1 MKGVAIIANPS
12 AGKDIRRLVASG
24 RVISNQEKANIITRF
39 VKGLAYKGVRNIYFM
54 PDKSGLFRPCIDELK
69 NDIEVNFLDTKH
81 FDGPQ
86 QTLYASKL
94 IKELDCACVLVL
106 GGDGTNRLVA
116 KEVGNVPIIPISTG
130 TNNAFPIMI
139 DPTVAGLAAGFY
151 VNSLQ
156 GSNNKELIFQRPIIT
171 ISIDDKKMFKKE
183 INGLNIDML
192 DSPVSGTGAQA
203 WEADLTVFASG
214 SKELIDKCMNI
225 FKAFSKEVIDVGSF
239 GNGMKFK
246 ILANLLVTIHNTAA
260 AEALRLGELAG
271 LDQDMIY
278 KVLGNSA
285 ATSVMLQKRMP
296 LMINK
301 NYEPPTASFNI
312 FLKDVDIIRNFIKNN
327 NVTLPTFEGS
337 AKIYD
342 KAEKTLSKNWDTA
355 SVYEVLKMEN
365 IDE

>member
-1 MKGVAIIANPS
+1 MNIGLIGLGAMGGAYAKHLLKNNFKCFGIDLDKNNILKFIQLGGQEITYDELFNKVDIVLTSLPS
-12 AGKDIRRLVASG
+12 LI
-24 RVISNQEKANIITRF
+24 
-39 VKGLAYKGVRNIYFM
+39 AYKDVLNN
-54 PDKSGLFRPCIDELK
+54 LK
-69 NDIEVNFLDTKH
+69 RLGKNNSKKIILDM
-81 FDGPQ
+81 
-86 QTLYASKL
+86 
-94 IKELDCACVLVL
+94 
-106 GGDGTNRLVA
+106 N
-116 KEVGNVPIIPISTG
+116 
-130 TNNAFPIMI
+130 
-139 DPTVAGLAAGFY
+139 
-151 VNSLQ
+151 
-156 GSNNKELIFQRPIIT
+156 T
-171 ISIDDKKMFKKE
+171 ISIDDKNMFKNE

-225 FKAFSKEVIDVGSF
+225 FKAFSKEVINVGSF

-271 LDQDMIY
+271 LDKDMVY

-327 NVTLPTFEGS
+327 KVTLPTFEGS

>member
-1 MKGVAIIANPS
+1 MNIGLIGLGAMGGAYAKHLLDNNFKCFGIDLDKNNISKFIQLGGQEITYDELFNKVDIVLTSLPS
-12 AGKDIRRLVASG
+12 LI
-24 RVISNQEKANIITRF
+24 
-39 VKGLAYKGVRNIYFM
+39 AYKDVLNN
-54 PDKSGLFRPCIDELK
+54 LK
-69 NDIEVNFLDTKH
+69 RLGKNNSKKIILDM
-81 FDGPQ
+81 
-86 QTLYASKL
+86 
-94 IKELDCACVLVL
+94 
-106 GGDGTNRLVA
+106 N
-116 KEVGNVPIIPISTG
+116 
-130 TNNAFPIMI
+130 
-139 DPTVAGLAAGFY
+139 
-151 VNSLQ
+151 
-156 GSNNKELIFQRPIIT
+156 T
-171 ISIDDKKMFKKE
+171 ISIDDKNMFKNE

-214 SKELIDKCMNI
+214 SKELTDKCMNI
-225 FKAFSKEVIDVGSF
+225 FKAFSKEVINVGSF

-327 NVTLPTFEGS
+327 KVTLPTFEGS

>member
-1 MKGVAIIANPS
+1 MNIGLIGLGAMGGAYAKHLLKNNFKCFGIDLDKNNISKFIQLGGQEITYDELFNKVDIVLTSLPS
-12 AGKDIRRLVASG
+12 LI
-24 RVISNQEKANIITRF
+24 
-39 VKGLAYKGVRNIYFM
+39 AYKDVLNN
-54 PDKSGLFRPCIDELK
+54 LK
-69 NDIEVNFLDTKH
+69 RLGKNNSKKIILDM
-81 FDGPQ
+81 
-86 QTLYASKL
+86 
-94 IKELDCACVLVL
+94 
-106 GGDGTNRLVA
+106 N
-116 KEVGNVPIIPISTG
+116 
-130 TNNAFPIMI
+130 
-139 DPTVAGLAAGFY
+139 
-151 VNSLQ
+151 
-156 GSNNKELIFQRPIIT
+156 T
-171 ISIDDKKMFKKE
+171 ISIDDKNMFKNE

-225 FKAFSKEVIDVGSF
+225 FRAFSKEVINVGSF

>member
-1 MKGVAIIANPS
+1 MNIGLIGLGAMGGAYAKHLLKNNFKCFGIDLDKNNILKFIQLGGQEITYDELFNKVEIVLTSLPS
-12 AGKDIRRLVASG
+12 L
-24 RVISNQEKANIITRF
+24 N
-39 VKGLAYKGVRNIYFM
+39 AYKDVLNN
-54 PDKSGLFRPCIDELK
+54 LK
-69 NDIEVNFLDTKH
+69 RLGKNNSKKFILDM
-81 FDGPQ
+81 
-86 QTLYASKL
+86 
-94 IKELDCACVLVL
+94 
-106 GGDGTNRLVA
+106 N
-116 KEVGNVPIIPISTG
+116 
-130 TNNAFPIMI
+130 
-139 DPTVAGLAAGFY
+139 
-151 VNSLQ
+151 
-156 GSNNKELIFQRPIIT
+156 T
-171 ISIDDKKMFKKE
+171 ISIDDKNMFKNE
-183 INGLNIDML
+183 IIGLNIDML

-225 FKAFSKEVIDVGSF
+225 FKAFSKEVINVGPF

-271 LDQDMIY
+271 LDQDMIF

-301 NYEPPTASFNI
+301 NYEPPTASYNI
-312 FLKDVDIIRNFIKNN
+312 FLKDVDIIRNFIKDN

>member
-1 MKGVAIIANPS
+1 MNIGLIGLGAMGGAYAKHLLKNNFKCFGIDLDKNNILKFIQLGGQEITYDELFNKVEIVLTSLPS
-12 AGKDIRRLVASG
+12 L
-24 RVISNQEKANIITRF
+24 N
-39 VKGLAYKGVRNIYFM
+39 AYKDVLNNLKRLG
-54 PDKSGLFRPCIDELK
+54 K
-69 NDIEVNFLDTKH
+69 NDSKKIILDM
-81 FDGPQ
+81 
-86 QTLYASKL
+86 
-94 IKELDCACVLVL
+94 
-106 GGDGTNRLVA
+106 N
-116 KEVGNVPIIPISTG
+116 
-130 TNNAFPIMI
+130 
-139 DPTVAGLAAGFY
+139 
-151 VNSLQ
+151 
-156 GSNNKELIFQRPIIT
+156 T
-171 ISIDDKKMFKKE
+171 ISIDDKNMFKNE
-183 INGLNIDML
+183 IIGLNIDML

-214 SKELIDKCMNI
+214 SKELIDKCMYI
-225 FKAFSKEVIDVGSF
+225 FKAFSKEVINVGSF

-271 LDQDMIY
+271 LDQDMIF

-301 NYEPPTASFNI
+301 NYEPPTASYNI

>member
-1 MKGVAIIANPS
+1 MNIGLIGLGAMGGAYAKHLLKNNFKCFGIDLDKNNISKFIQLGGQEITYDELFNKVDIVLTSLPS
-12 AGKDIRRLVASG
+12 LI
-24 RVISNQEKANIITRF
+24 
-39 VKGLAYKGVRNIYFM
+39 AYKDVLNN
-54 PDKSGLFRPCIDELK
+54 LK
-69 NDIEVNFLDTKH
+69 RLGKNNSKKIILDM
-81 FDGPQ
+81 
-86 QTLYASKL
+86 
-94 IKELDCACVLVL
+94 
-106 GGDGTNRLVA
+106 N
-116 KEVGNVPIIPISTG
+116 
-130 TNNAFPIMI
+130 
-139 DPTVAGLAAGFY
+139 
-151 VNSLQ
+151 
-156 GSNNKELIFQRPIIT
+156 T
-171 ISIDDKKMFKKE
+171 ISIDDKNMFKNE

-225 FKAFSKEVIDVGSF
+225 FKAFSKEVINVGSF

-271 LDQDMIY
+271 LDKDMIY

>member
-1 MKGVAIIANPS
+1 MNIGLIGLGAMGGAYAKHLLKNKFKCFGIDLDKNNILKFIQLGGQEITYDELFNKVEIVLTSLPS
-12 AGKDIRRLVASG
+12 L
-24 RVISNQEKANIITRF
+24 N
-39 VKGLAYKGVRNIYFM
+39 AYKDVLNN
-54 PDKSGLFRPCIDELK
+54 LK
-69 NDIEVNFLDTKH
+69 RLGKNNPKKIILDM
-81 FDGPQ
+81 
-86 QTLYASKL
+86 
-94 IKELDCACVLVL
+94 
-106 GGDGTNRLVA
+106 N
-116 KEVGNVPIIPISTG
+116 
-130 TNNAFPIMI
+130 
-139 DPTVAGLAAGFY
+139 
-151 VNSLQ
+151 
-156 GSNNKELIFQRPIIT
+156 T
-171 ISIDDKKMFKKE
+171 ISIDDKNMFKNE

-225 FKAFSKEVIDVGSF
+225 FKAFSKEVINVGSF

-271 LDQDMIY
+271 LDQDMIF

-301 NYEPPTASFNI
+301 NYEPPTASYNI
-312 FLKDVDIIRNFIKNN
+312 FLKDVDIIRNFIKDN

>member
-1 MKGVAIIANPS
+1 MNIGLIGLGAMGGAYAKHLLKNNFKCFGIDLDKNNILKFIQLGGQEITYDELFNKVDIVLTSLPS
-12 AGKDIRRLVASG
+12 LI
-24 RVISNQEKANIITRF
+24 
-39 VKGLAYKGVRNIYFM
+39 AYKDVLNN
-54 PDKSGLFRPCIDELK
+54 LK
-69 NDIEVNFLDTKH
+69 RLGKNNSKKIILDM
-81 FDGPQ
+81 
-86 QTLYASKL
+86 
-94 IKELDCACVLVL
+94 
-106 GGDGTNRLVA
+106 N
-116 KEVGNVPIIPISTG
+116 
-130 TNNAFPIMI
+130 
-139 DPTVAGLAAGFY
+139 
-151 VNSLQ
+151 
-156 GSNNKELIFQRPIIT
+156 T
-171 ISIDDKKMFKKE
+171 ISIDDKNMFKNE

-225 FKAFSKEVIDVGSF
+225 FKAFSKEVINVGSF

-271 LDQDMIY
+271 LDQNMIY

>member
-1 MKGVAIIANPS
+1 MNIGLIGLGAMGGAYAKHLLKNNFKCFGIDLDKNNILKFIQLGGQEITYDELFNKVEIVLTSLPS
-12 AGKDIRRLVASG
+12 L
-24 RVISNQEKANIITRF
+24 N
-39 VKGLAYKGVRNIYFM
+39 AYKDVLNN
-54 PDKSGLFRPCIDELK
+54 LK
-69 NDIEVNFLDTKH
+69 RLGKNNPKKIILDM
-81 FDGPQ
+81 
-86 QTLYASKL
+86 
-94 IKELDCACVLVL
+94 
-106 GGDGTNRLVA
+106 N
-116 KEVGNVPIIPISTG
+116 
-130 TNNAFPIMI
+130 
-139 DPTVAGLAAGFY
+139 
-151 VNSLQ
+151 
-156 GSNNKELIFQRPIIT
+156 T
-171 ISIDDKKMFKKE
+171 ISIDDKNMFKNE
-183 INGLNIDML
+183 IIGLNIDML

-225 FKAFSKEVIDVGSF
+225 FKAFSKEVINVGSF

-271 LDQDMIY
+271 LDQDMIF

-301 NYEPPTASFNI
+301 NYEPPTASYNI
-312 FLKDVDIIRNFIKNN
+312 FLKDVDIIRNFIKDN

>member
-1 MKGVAIIANPS
+1 MNIGLIGLGAMGGAYAKHLLKNNFKCFGIDLDKNNISKFIQLGGQEITYDELFNKVEIVLTSIPS
-12 AGKDIRRLVASG
+12 LI
-24 RVISNQEKANIITRF
+24 
-39 VKGLAYKGVRNIYFM
+39 AYKDVLNN
-54 PDKSGLFRPCIDELK
+54 LK
-69 NDIEVNFLDTKH
+69 RLGKNNSKKFILDM
-81 FDGPQ
+81 
-86 QTLYASKL
+86 
-94 IKELDCACVLVL
+94 
-106 GGDGTNRLVA
+106 N
-116 KEVGNVPIIPISTG
+116 
-130 TNNAFPIMI
+130 
-139 DPTVAGLAAGFY
+139 
-151 VNSLQ
+151 
-156 GSNNKELIFQRPIIT
+156 T
-171 ISIDDKKMFKKE
+171 ISIDDKNMFKNE

-327 NVTLPTFEGS
+327 KVTLPTFEGS

>member
-1 MKGVAIIANPS
+1 MNIGLIGLGAMGGAYAKHLLKNNFKCFGIDLNENNILKFIQLGGQEITYDELFNKVEIVLTSLPS
-12 AGKDIRRLVASG
+12 L
-24 RVISNQEKANIITRF
+24 N
-39 VKGLAYKGVRNIYFM
+39 AYKDVLNN
-54 PDKSGLFRPCIDELK
+54 LK
-69 NDIEVNFLDTKH
+69 RLGKNNPKKIILDM
-81 FDGPQ
+81 
-86 QTLYASKL
+86 
-94 IKELDCACVLVL
+94 
-106 GGDGTNRLVA
+106 N
-116 KEVGNVPIIPISTG
+116 
-130 TNNAFPIMI
+130 
-139 DPTVAGLAAGFY
+139 
-151 VNSLQ
+151 
-156 GSNNKELIFQRPIIT
+156 T
-171 ISIDDKKMFKKE
+171 ISIDDKNMFKNE
-183 INGLNIDML
+183 IIGLNIDML

-225 FKAFSKEVIDVGSF
+225 FKAFSKEVINVGSF

-271 LDQDMIY
+271 LDQDMIF

-301 NYEPPTASFNI
+301 NYEPPTASYNI
-312 FLKDVDIIRNFIKNN
+312 FLKDVDIIRNFIKDN

>member
-1 MKGVAIIANPS
+1 MNIGLIGLGAMGGAYAKHLLKNNFKCFGIDLDKNNILKFIQLGGQEITYDELFNKVDIVLTSLPS
-12 AGKDIRRLVASG
+12 LI
-24 RVISNQEKANIITRF
+24 
-39 VKGLAYKGVRNIYFM
+39 AYKDVLNN
-54 PDKSGLFRPCIDELK
+54 LK
-69 NDIEVNFLDTKH
+69 RLGKNNSKKIILDM
-81 FDGPQ
+81 
-86 QTLYASKL
+86 
-94 IKELDCACVLVL
+94 
-106 GGDGTNRLVA
+106 N
-116 KEVGNVPIIPISTG
+116 
-130 TNNAFPIMI
+130 
-139 DPTVAGLAAGFY
+139 
-151 VNSLQ
+151 
-156 GSNNKELIFQRPIIT
+156 T
-171 ISIDDKKMFKKE
+171 ISIDDKNMFKNE

-214 SKELIDKCMNI
+214 SKELIDKYMNI
-225 FKAFSKEVIDVGSF
+225 FKAFSKEVINVGSF

>member
-1 MKGVAIIANPS
+1 MNIGLIGLGAMGGAYAKHLLKNNFKCFGIDLDKNNISKFIQLGGQEITYDELFNKVEIVLTSLPS
-12 AGKDIRRLVASG
+12 LI
-24 RVISNQEKANIITRF
+24 
-39 VKGLAYKGVRNIYFM
+39 AYKDVLNN
-54 PDKSGLFRPCIDELK
+54 LK
-69 NDIEVNFLDTKH
+69 RLGKNNSKKIILDM
-81 FDGPQ
+81 
-86 QTLYASKL
+86 
-94 IKELDCACVLVL
+94 
-106 GGDGTNRLVA
+106 N
-116 KEVGNVPIIPISTG
+116 
-130 TNNAFPIMI
+130 
-139 DPTVAGLAAGFY
+139 
-151 VNSLQ
+151 
-156 GSNNKELIFQRPIIT
+156 T
-171 ISIDDKKMFKKE
+171 ISIDDKNMFKNE

-225 FKAFSKEVIDVGSF
+225 FKAFSKEVINVGSF

-271 LDQDMIY
+271 LDQDMIF

-327 NVTLPTFEGS
+327 KVTLPTFEGS

>member
-1 MKGVAIIANPS
+1 MNIGLIGLGAMGGAYAKHLLKNNFKCFGIDLDKNNILKFIQLGGQEITYDELFNKVDIVLTSLPS
-12 AGKDIRRLVASG
+12 LI
-24 RVISNQEKANIITRF
+24 
-39 VKGLAYKGVRNIYFM
+39 AYKDVLNN
-54 PDKSGLFRPCIDELK
+54 LK
-69 NDIEVNFLDTKH
+69 RLGKNNSKKIILDM
-81 FDGPQ
+81 
-86 QTLYASKL
+86 
-94 IKELDCACVLVL
+94 
-106 GGDGTNRLVA
+106 N
-116 KEVGNVPIIPISTG
+116 
-130 TNNAFPIMI
+130 
-139 DPTVAGLAAGFY
+139 
-151 VNSLQ
+151 
-156 GSNNKELIFQRPIIT
+156 T
-171 ISIDDKKMFKKE
+171 ISIDDKNMFKNE

-225 FKAFSKEVIDVGSF
+225 FKAFSKEVINVGSF

-365 IDE
+365 INER

>member
-1 MKGVAIIANPS
+1 MNIGLIGLGAMGGAYAKHLLKNNFKCFGIDLDKNNILKFIQLGGQEITYDELFNKVEIVLTSLPS
-12 AGKDIRRLVASG
+12 LI
-24 RVISNQEKANIITRF
+24 
-39 VKGLAYKGVRNIYFM
+39 AYKDVLNN
-54 PDKSGLFRPCIDELK
+54 LK
-69 NDIEVNFLDTKH
+69 RLGKNNSKKIILDM
-81 FDGPQ
+81 
-86 QTLYASKL
+86 
-94 IKELDCACVLVL
+94 
-106 GGDGTNRLVA
+106 N
-116 KEVGNVPIIPISTG
+116 
-130 TNNAFPIMI
+130 
-139 DPTVAGLAAGFY
+139 
-151 VNSLQ
+151 
-156 GSNNKELIFQRPIIT
+156 T
-171 ISIDDKKMFKKE
+171 ISIDDKNMFKNE

-225 FKAFSKEVIDVGSF
+225 FKAFSKEVINVGSF

>member
-1 MKGVAIIANPS
+1 MNIGLIGLGAMGGAYAKHLLKNNFKCFGIDLDKNNILKFIQLGGQEITYDELFNKVDIVLTSLPS
-12 AGKDIRRLVASG
+12 LI
-24 RVISNQEKANIITRF
+24 
-39 VKGLAYKGVRNIYFM
+39 AYKDVLNN
-54 PDKSGLFRPCIDELK
+54 LK
-69 NDIEVNFLDTKH
+69 RLGKNNSKKIILDM
-81 FDGPQ
+81 
-86 QTLYASKL
+86 
-94 IKELDCACVLVL
+94 
-106 GGDGTNRLVA
+106 N
-116 KEVGNVPIIPISTG
+116 
-130 TNNAFPIMI
+130 
-139 DPTVAGLAAGFY
+139 
-151 VNSLQ
+151 
-156 GSNNKELIFQRPIIT
+156 T
-171 ISIDDKKMFKKE
+171 ISIDDKNMFKNE

-296 LMINK
+296 LMISK

-327 NVTLPTFEGS
+327 KVTLPTFEGS

>member
-1 MKGVAIIANPS
+1 MNIGLIGLGAMGGAYAKHLLKNNFKCFGIDLDKNNISKFIQLGGQEITYDELFNKVEIVLTSLPS
-12 AGKDIRRLVASG
+12 LI
-24 RVISNQEKANIITRF
+24 
-39 VKGLAYKGVRNIYFM
+39 AYKDVLNN
-54 PDKSGLFRPCIDELK
+54 LK
-69 NDIEVNFLDTKH
+69 RLGKNNSKKIILDM
-81 FDGPQ
+81 
-86 QTLYASKL
+86 
-94 IKELDCACVLVL
+94 
-106 GGDGTNRLVA
+106 N
-116 KEVGNVPIIPISTG
+116 
-130 TNNAFPIMI
+130 
-139 DPTVAGLAAGFY
+139 
-151 VNSLQ
+151 
-156 GSNNKELIFQRPIIT
+156 T
-171 ISIDDKKMFKKE
+171 ISIDDKNMFKNE
-183 INGLNIDML
+183 INKLNIDML

-225 FKAFSKEVIDVGSF
+225 FKAFSKEVINVGSF

-327 NVTLPTFEGS
+327 KVTLPTFEGS

>member
-1 MKGVAIIANPS
+1 MNIGLIGLGAMGGAYAKHLLKNNFKCFGIDLDKNNILKFIQL
-12 AGKDIRRLVASG
+12 GG
-24 RVISNQEKANIITRF
+24 QEIT
-39 VKGLAYKGVRNIYFM
+39 Y
-54 PDKSGLFRPCIDELK
+54 DELFNKVEIVLTSLPSLNAYRDVLNNLKRLGK
-69 NDIEVNFLDTKH
+69 NNPKKIILDM
-81 FDGPQ
+81 
-86 QTLYASKL
+86 
-94 IKELDCACVLVL
+94 
-106 GGDGTNRLVA
+106 N
-116 KEVGNVPIIPISTG
+116 
-130 TNNAFPIMI
+130 
-139 DPTVAGLAAGFY
+139 
-151 VNSLQ
+151 
-156 GSNNKELIFQRPIIT
+156 T
-171 ISIDDKKMFKKE
+171 ISIDDKNMFKNE
-183 INGLNIDML
+183 IIGLNIDML

-225 FKAFSKEVIDVGSF
+225 FKAFSKEVINVGSF

-271 LDQDMIY
+271 LDQEMIF

-301 NYEPPTASFNI
+301 NYEPPTASYNI
-312 FLKDVDIIRNFIKNN
+312 FLKDVDIIRNFIKDN

>member
-1 MKGVAIIANPS
+1 MNIGLIGLGAMGGAYAKHLLKNNFKCFGIDLDKNNILKFIQLGGQEITYDELFNKVEIVLTSLPS
-12 AGKDIRRLVASG
+12 L
-24 RVISNQEKANIITRF
+24 N
-39 VKGLAYKGVRNIYFM
+39 AYKDVLNN
-54 PDKSGLFRPCIDELK
+54 LK
-69 NDIEVNFLDTKH
+69 RLGKNNPKKIILDM
-81 FDGPQ
+81 
-86 QTLYASKL
+86 
-94 IKELDCACVLVL
+94 
-106 GGDGTNRLVA
+106 N
-116 KEVGNVPIIPISTG
+116 
-130 TNNAFPIMI
+130 
-139 DPTVAGLAAGFY
+139 
-151 VNSLQ
+151 
-156 GSNNKELIFQRPIIT
+156 T
-171 ISIDDKKMFKKE
+171 ISIDDKNMFKNE
-183 INGLNIDML
+183 IIGLNIDML

-225 FKAFSKEVIDVGSF
+225 FKTFSKEVINVGSF

-271 LDQDMIY
+271 LDQDMIF

-301 NYEPPTASFNI
+301 NYEPPTASYNI
-312 FLKDVDIIRNFIKNN
+312 FLKDVDIIRNFIKDN

>member
-1 MKGVAIIANPS
+1 MNIGLIGLGAMGGAYAKHLLKNNFKCFGIDLDKNNISKFIQLGGQEITYDELFNKVDIVLTSLPS
-12 AGKDIRRLVASG
+12 LI
-24 RVISNQEKANIITRF
+24 
-39 VKGLAYKGVRNIYFM
+39 AYKDVLNN
-54 PDKSGLFRPCIDELK
+54 LK
-69 NDIEVNFLDTKH
+69 RLGKNNSKKIILDM
-81 FDGPQ
+81 
-86 QTLYASKL
+86 
-94 IKELDCACVLVL
+94 
-106 GGDGTNRLVA
+106 N
-116 KEVGNVPIIPISTG
+116 
-130 TNNAFPIMI
+130 
-139 DPTVAGLAAGFY
+139 
-151 VNSLQ
+151 
-156 GSNNKELIFQRPIIT
+156 T
-171 ISIDDKKMFKKE
+171 ISIDDKKMFKNE

-327 NVTLPTFEGS
+327 KVNLPTFEGS

>member
-1 MKGVAIIANPS
+1 MNIGLIGLGAMGGAYAKHLLKNNFKCFGIDLDKNNILKFIQLGGQEITYDELFNKVEIVLTSLPS
-12 AGKDIRRLVASG
+12 L
-24 RVISNQEKANIITRF
+24 N
-39 VKGLAYKGVRNIYFM
+39 AYKDVLNN
-54 PDKSGLFRPCIDELK
+54 LK
-69 NDIEVNFLDTKH
+69 RLGKNNQKKIILDM
-81 FDGPQ
+81 
-86 QTLYASKL
+86 
-94 IKELDCACVLVL
+94 
-106 GGDGTNRLVA
+106 N
-116 KEVGNVPIIPISTG
+116 
-130 TNNAFPIMI
+130 
-139 DPTVAGLAAGFY
+139 
-151 VNSLQ
+151 
-156 GSNNKELIFQRPIIT
+156 T
-171 ISIDDKKMFKKE
+171 ISIDDKNMFKNE
-183 INGLNIDML
+183 IIGLNIDML

-225 FKAFSKEVIDVGSF
+225 FKAFSKEVINVGSF
-239 GNGMKFK
+239 GDGMKFK

-271 LDQDMIY
+271 LDQDMIF

-301 NYEPPTASFNI
+301 NYEPPTASYNI
-312 FLKDVDIIRNFIKNN
+312 FLKDVDIIRNFIKDN

>member
-1 MKGVAIIANPS
+1 MNIGLIGLGAMGGAYAKHLLKNNFKCFGIDLDKNNILKFIQLGGQEITYDELFNKVDIVLTSLPS
-12 AGKDIRRLVASG
+12 LI
-24 RVISNQEKANIITRF
+24 
-39 VKGLAYKGVRNIYFM
+39 AYKDVLNN
-54 PDKSGLFRPCIDELK
+54 LK
-69 NDIEVNFLDTKH
+69 RLGKNNSKKIILDM
-81 FDGPQ
+81 
-86 QTLYASKL
+86 
-94 IKELDCACVLVL
+94 
-106 GGDGTNRLVA
+106 N
-116 KEVGNVPIIPISTG
+116 
-130 TNNAFPIMI
+130 
-139 DPTVAGLAAGFY
+139 
-151 VNSLQ
+151 
-156 GSNNKELIFQRPIIT
+156 T
-171 ISIDDKKMFKKE
+171 ISIDDKNMFKNE

-225 FKAFSKEVIDVGSF
+225 FKAFSKEVINVGSF

-271 LDQDMIY
+271 LDKDMIY

-327 NVTLPTFEGS
+327 KVTLPTFEGS

>member
-1 MKGVAIIANPS
+1 MNIGLIGLGAMGGAYAKHLLKNNFKCFGIDLDKKNILKFIQLGGQEITYDELFNKVEIVLTSLPS
-12 AGKDIRRLVASG
+12 L
-24 RVISNQEKANIITRF
+24 N
-39 VKGLAYKGVRNIYFM
+39 AYKDVLNN
-54 PDKSGLFRPCIDELK
+54 LK
-69 NDIEVNFLDTKH
+69 RLGKNNPKKIILDM
-81 FDGPQ
+81 
-86 QTLYASKL
+86 
-94 IKELDCACVLVL
+94 
-106 GGDGTNRLVA
+106 N
-116 KEVGNVPIIPISTG
+116 
-130 TNNAFPIMI
+130 
-139 DPTVAGLAAGFY
+139 
-151 VNSLQ
+151 
-156 GSNNKELIFQRPIIT
+156 T
-171 ISIDDKKMFKKE
+171 ISIDDKNMFKNE
-183 INGLNIDML
+183 IIGLNIDML

-225 FKAFSKEVIDVGSF
+225 FRAFSKEVINVGSF

-271 LDQDMIY
+271 LDQDMIF

-301 NYEPPTASFNI
+301 NYEPPTASYNI
-312 FLKDVDIIRNFIKNN
+312 FLKDVDIIRNFIKDN

>member
-1 MKGVAIIANPS
+1 MNIGLIGLGSMGGAYAKHLLKNNFKCFGIDLDKNNILKFIQLGGQEITYDELFNKVEIVLTSLPS
-12 AGKDIRRLVASG
+12 L
-24 RVISNQEKANIITRF
+24 N
-39 VKGLAYKGVRNIYFM
+39 AYK
-54 PDKSGLFRPCIDELK
+54 D
-69 NDIEVNFLDTKH
+69 
-81 FDGPQ
+81 
-86 QTLYASKL
+86 
-94 IKELDCACVLVL
+94 VLNNL
-106 GGDGTNRLVA
+106 NRLG
-116 KEVGNVPIIPISTG
+116 KNNQKKIILDM
-130 TNNAFPIMI
+130 N
-139 DPTVAGLAAGFY
+139 
-151 VNSLQ
+151 
-156 GSNNKELIFQRPIIT
+156 T
-171 ISIDDKKMFKKE
+171 ISIDDKNMFKNE
-183 INGLNIDML
+183 IIGLNIDML

-225 FKAFSKEVIDVGSF
+225 FKAFSKEVINVGSF

-271 LDQDMIY
+271 LDQDMIF

-301 NYEPPTASFNI
+301 NYEPPTASYNI
-312 FLKDVDIIRNFIKNN
+312 FLKDVDIIRNFIKDN

>member
-1 MKGVAIIANPS
+1 MNIGLIGLGAMGGAYAKHLLKNNFKCFGIDLDKNNVLKFIQLGGQEITYDELFNKVEIVLTSLPS
-12 AGKDIRRLVASG
+12 L
-24 RVISNQEKANIITRF
+24 N
-39 VKGLAYKGVRNIYFM
+39 AYKDVLNN
-54 PDKSGLFRPCIDELK
+54 LK
-69 NDIEVNFLDTKH
+69 RLGKNNSKKIILDM
-81 FDGPQ
+81 
-86 QTLYASKL
+86 
-94 IKELDCACVLVL
+94 
-106 GGDGTNRLVA
+106 N
-116 KEVGNVPIIPISTG
+116 
-130 TNNAFPIMI
+130 
-139 DPTVAGLAAGFY
+139 
-151 VNSLQ
+151 
-156 GSNNKELIFQRPIIT
+156 T
-171 ISIDDKKMFKKE
+171 ISIDDKNMFKNE
-183 INGLNIDML
+183 IIGLNIDML

-203 WEADLTVFASG
+203 WQADLTVFASG

-225 FKAFSKEVIDVGSF
+225 FKAFSKEVINVGSF

-271 LDQDMIY
+271 LDQDMIF

-301 NYEPPTASFNI
+301 NYEPPTASYNI
-312 FLKDVDIIRNFIKNN
+312 FLKDVDIIRNFIKDN

>member
-1 MKGVAIIANPS
+1 MNIGLIGLGAMGGAYAKHLLKNNFKCFGIDLDKNNILKFVQLGGQEITYDELFNKVEIVLTSLPS
-12 AGKDIRRLVASG
+12 L
-24 RVISNQEKANIITRF
+24 N
-39 VKGLAYKGVRNIYFM
+39 AYKDVLNN
-54 PDKSGLFRPCIDELK
+54 LK
-69 NDIEVNFLDTKH
+69 RLGKNNSKKIILDM
-81 FDGPQ
+81 
-86 QTLYASKL
+86 
-94 IKELDCACVLVL
+94 
-106 GGDGTNRLVA
+106 N
-116 KEVGNVPIIPISTG
+116 
-130 TNNAFPIMI
+130 
-139 DPTVAGLAAGFY
+139 
-151 VNSLQ
+151 
-156 GSNNKELIFQRPIIT
+156 T
-171 ISIDDKKMFKKE
+171 ISIDDKNMFKNE
-183 INGLNIDML
+183 IIGLNIDML

-225 FKAFSKEVIDVGSF
+225 FKAFSKEVINVGSF

-271 LDQDMIY
+271 LDQDMIF

-301 NYEPPTASFNI
+301 NYEPPTASYNI
-312 FLKDVDIIRNFIKNN
+312 FLKDVDIIRNFIKDN

>member
-1 MKGVAIIANPS
+1 MNIGLIGLGAMGGAYAKHLLKNNFKCFGIDLDKNNILKFIQLGGQEITYDELFNKVEIVLTSLPS
-12 AGKDIRRLVASG
+12 L
-24 RVISNQEKANIITRF
+24 N
-39 VKGLAYKGVRNIYFM
+39 AYKDVLNN
-54 PDKSGLFRPCIDELK
+54 LK
-69 NDIEVNFLDTKH
+69 RLGKNNSKKIILDM
-81 FDGPQ
+81 
-86 QTLYASKL
+86 
-94 IKELDCACVLVL
+94 
-106 GGDGTNRLVA
+106 N
-116 KEVGNVPIIPISTG
+116 
-130 TNNAFPIMI
+130 
-139 DPTVAGLAAGFY
+139 
-151 VNSLQ
+151 
-156 GSNNKELIFQRPIIT
+156 T
-171 ISIDDKKMFKKE
+171 ISIDDKNMFKNE
-183 INGLNIDML
+183 IIGLNIDML

-225 FKAFSKEVIDVGSF
+225 FKAFSKEVINVGSF

-301 NYEPPTASFNI
+301 NYEPPTASYNI

>member
-1 MKGVAIIANPS
+1 MNIGLIGLGAMGGAYAKHLLKNNFKCFGIDLDKNNILKFIQLGGQEITYDELFNKVDIVLTSLPS
-12 AGKDIRRLVASG
+12 LI
-24 RVISNQEKANIITRF
+24 
-39 VKGLAYKGVRNIYFM
+39 AYKDVLNN
-54 PDKSGLFRPCIDELK
+54 LK
-69 NDIEVNFLDTKH
+69 RLGKNNSKKIILDM
-81 FDGPQ
+81 
-86 QTLYASKL
+86 
-94 IKELDCACVLVL
+94 
-106 GGDGTNRLVA
+106 N
-116 KEVGNVPIIPISTG
+116 
-130 TNNAFPIMI
+130 
-139 DPTVAGLAAGFY
+139 
-151 VNSLQ
+151 
-156 GSNNKELIFQRPIIT
+156 T
-171 ISIDDKKMFKKE
+171 ISIDDKNMFKNE

-225 FKAFSKEVIDVGSF
+225 FRAFSKEVINVGSF

-271 LDQDMIY
+271 LDKDMIY

-312 FLKDVDIIRNFIKNN
+312 FLKDVDIIRNFIKDN

>member
-1 MKGVAIIANPS
+1 MNIGLIGLGAMGGAYAKHLLKNNFKCFGIDLDKNNILKFIQLGGQEITYDELFNKVDIVLTSLPS
-12 AGKDIRRLVASG
+12 LI
-24 RVISNQEKANIITRF
+24 
-39 VKGLAYKGVRNIYFM
+39 AYKDVLNN
-54 PDKSGLFRPCIDELK
+54 LK
-69 NDIEVNFLDTKH
+69 RLGKNNSKKIILDM
-81 FDGPQ
+81 
-86 QTLYASKL
+86 
-94 IKELDCACVLVL
+94 
-106 GGDGTNRLVA
+106 N
-116 KEVGNVPIIPISTG
+116 
-130 TNNAFPIMI
+130 
-139 DPTVAGLAAGFY
+139 
-151 VNSLQ
+151 
-156 GSNNKELIFQRPIIT
+156 T
-171 ISIDDKKMFKKE
+171 ISIDDKKMFKNE

-225 FKAFSKEVIDVGSF
+225 FKVFSKEVINVGSF

-301 NYEPPTASFNI
+301 NYEPPTASYNI
-312 FLKDVDIIRNFIKNN
+312 FLKDVDIIRNFIKDN

>member
-1 MKGVAIIANPS
+1 MNIGLIGLGAMGGAYAKHLLKNNFKCFGIDLDKNNILKFIQLGGQEITYDELFNKVEIVLTSLPS
-12 AGKDIRRLVASG
+12 L
-24 RVISNQEKANIITRF
+24 N
-39 VKGLAYKGVRNIYFM
+39 AYKDVLNN
-54 PDKSGLFRPCIDELK
+54 LK
-69 NDIEVNFLDTKH
+69 RLGENNPKKIILDM
-81 FDGPQ
+81 
-86 QTLYASKL
+86 
-94 IKELDCACVLVL
+94 
-106 GGDGTNRLVA
+106 N
-116 KEVGNVPIIPISTG
+116 
-130 TNNAFPIMI
+130 
-139 DPTVAGLAAGFY
+139 
-151 VNSLQ
+151 
-156 GSNNKELIFQRPIIT
+156 T
-171 ISIDDKKMFKKE
+171 ISIDDKKMFKNE
-183 INGLNIDML
+183 IIGLNIDML

-225 FKAFSKEVIDVGSF
+225 FKAFSKEVINVGSF

-301 NYEPPTASFNI
+301 NYEPPTASYNI

-327 NVTLPTFEGS
+327 KVTLPTFEGS

>member
-1 MKGVAIIANPS
+1 MNIGLIGLGAMGGAYAKHLLKNNFKCFGIDLDKNNILKFIQLGGQEITYDELFNKVEIVLTSLPS
-12 AGKDIRRLVASG
+12 L
-24 RVISNQEKANIITRF
+24 N
-39 VKGLAYKGVRNIYFM
+39 AYKDVLNN
-54 PDKSGLFRPCIDELK
+54 LK
-69 NDIEVNFLDTKH
+69 RLGKNNSKKIILDM
-81 FDGPQ
+81 
-86 QTLYASKL
+86 
-94 IKELDCACVLVL
+94 
-106 GGDGTNRLVA
+106 N
-116 KEVGNVPIIPISTG
+116 
-130 TNNAFPIMI
+130 
-139 DPTVAGLAAGFY
+139 
-151 VNSLQ
+151 
-156 GSNNKELIFQRPIIT
+156 T
-171 ISIDDKKMFKKE
+171 ISIDDKNMFKNE

-301 NYEPPTASFNI
+301 NYEPPTASYNI

-327 NVTLPTFEGS
+327 KVTLPTFEGS

>member
-1 MKGVAIIANPS
+1 MKIGLIGLGAMGGAYAKHLLKNNFKCFGIDLDKNNILKFIQLGGQEITYDELFNKVEIVLTSLPS
-12 AGKDIRRLVASG
+12 LK
-24 RVISNQEKANIITRF
+24 
-39 VKGLAYKGVRNIYFM
+39 AYKDVLNN
-54 PDKSGLFRPCIDELK
+54 LK
-69 NDIEVNFLDTKH
+69 RLGKNNSKKIILDM
-81 FDGPQ
+81 
-86 QTLYASKL
+86 
-94 IKELDCACVLVL
+94 
-106 GGDGTNRLVA
+106 N
-116 KEVGNVPIIPISTG
+116 
-130 TNNAFPIMI
+130 
-139 DPTVAGLAAGFY
+139 
-151 VNSLQ
+151 
-156 GSNNKELIFQRPIIT
+156 T
-171 ISIDDKKMFKKE
+171 ISIDDKNMFKNE
-183 INGLNIDML
+183 IIGLNIDML

-214 SKELIDKCMNI
+214 SKQLIDKCMNI
-225 FKAFSKEVIDVGSF
+225 FKAFSKKVINVGSF
-239 GNGMKFK
+239 GDGMKFK

-271 LDQDMIY
+271 LDQDMIF

-301 NYEPPTASFNI
+301 NYEPPTASYNI
-312 FLKDVDIIRNFIKNN
+312 FLKDVDIIRNFIKDN

>member
-1 MKGVAIIANPS
+1 MNIGLIGLGAMGGAYAKHLLKNNFKCFGIDLDKNNILKFIQLGGQEITYDELFNKVEIVLTSLPS
-12 AGKDIRRLVASG
+12 L
-24 RVISNQEKANIITRF
+24 N
-39 VKGLAYKGVRNIYFM
+39 AYKDVLNN
-54 PDKSGLFRPCIDELK
+54 LK
-69 NDIEVNFLDTKH
+69 RLGENNPKKIILDM
-81 FDGPQ
+81 
-86 QTLYASKL
+86 
-94 IKELDCACVLVL
+94 
-106 GGDGTNRLVA
+106 N
-116 KEVGNVPIIPISTG
+116 
-130 TNNAFPIMI
+130 
-139 DPTVAGLAAGFY
+139 
-151 VNSLQ
+151 
-156 GSNNKELIFQRPIIT
+156 T
-171 ISIDDKKMFKKE
+171 ISIDDKNMFKNE
-183 INGLNIDML
+183 IIRLNIDML

-225 FKAFSKEVIDVGSF
+225 FKAFSKEVINVGSF

-271 LDQDMIY
+271 LDQDMIF

-301 NYEPPTASFNI
+301 NYEPPTASYNI
-312 FLKDVDIIRNFIKNN
+312 FLKDVDIIRNFIKDN

>member
-1 MKGVAIIANPS
+1 MNIGLIGLGAMGGAYAKHLLKNNFKCFGIDIDKNNILKFIQFGGQEITYDELFNKVEIVLTSLPS
-12 AGKDIRRLVASG
+12 L
-24 RVISNQEKANIITRF
+24 N
-39 VKGLAYKGVRNIYFM
+39 AYK
-54 PDKSGLFRPCIDELK
+54 D
-69 NDIEVNFLDTKH
+69 
-81 FDGPQ
+81 
-86 QTLYASKL
+86 
-94 IKELDCACVLVL
+94 VLNNL
-106 GGDGTNRLVA
+106 NRLG
-116 KEVGNVPIIPISTG
+116 KNNQKKIILDM
-130 TNNAFPIMI
+130 N
-139 DPTVAGLAAGFY
+139 
-151 VNSLQ
+151 
-156 GSNNKELIFQRPIIT
+156 T
-171 ISIDDKKMFKKE
+171 ISIDDKNMFKNE
-183 INGLNIDML
+183 IIGLNIDML

-225 FKAFSKEVIDVGSF
+225 FKAFSKEVINVGSF

-271 LDQDMIY
+271 LDQDMIF

-301 NYEPPTASFNI
+301 NYEPPTASYNI

-327 NVTLPTFEGS
+327 NVILPTFEGS

-342 KAEKTLSKNWDTA
+342 KAENTLSKNWDTA

>member
-1 MKGVAIIANPS
+1 MNIGLIGLGAMGGAYAKHLLKNNFKCFGIDLDKNNILKFIQLGGQEISYDELFNKVEIVLTSLPS
-12 AGKDIRRLVASG
+12 L
-24 RVISNQEKANIITRF
+24 N
-39 VKGLAYKGVRNIYFM
+39 AYKDVLNN
-54 PDKSGLFRPCIDELK
+54 LK
-69 NDIEVNFLDTKH
+69 RLGKNNPKKIILDM
-81 FDGPQ
+81 
-86 QTLYASKL
+86 
-94 IKELDCACVLVL
+94 
-106 GGDGTNRLVA
+106 N
-116 KEVGNVPIIPISTG
+116 
-130 TNNAFPIMI
+130 
-139 DPTVAGLAAGFY
+139 
-151 VNSLQ
+151 
-156 GSNNKELIFQRPIIT
+156 T
-171 ISIDDKKMFKKE
+171 ISIDDKNMFKNE
-183 INGLNIDML
+183 IIGLNIDML

-225 FKAFSKEVIDVGSF
+225 FKAFSKEVINVGSF

-271 LDQDMIY
+271 LDQDMIF

-301 NYEPPTASFNI
+301 NYEPPTASYNI
-312 FLKDVDIIRNFIKNN
+312 FLKDVDIIRNFIKDN

>member
-1 MKGVAIIANPS
+1 MNIGLIGLGAMGGAYAKHLLKNNFKCFGIDLDKNNILKFIQLGGQEITYDELFNKVEIVLTSLPS
-12 AGKDIRRLVASG
+12 L
-24 RVISNQEKANIITRF
+24 N
-39 VKGLAYKGVRNIYFM
+39 AYKDVLNN
-54 PDKSGLFRPCIDELK
+54 LK
-69 NDIEVNFLDTKH
+69 RLGQNNPKKIILDM
-81 FDGPQ
+81 
-86 QTLYASKL
+86 
-94 IKELDCACVLVL
+94 
-106 GGDGTNRLVA
+106 N
-116 KEVGNVPIIPISTG
+116 
-130 TNNAFPIMI
+130 
-139 DPTVAGLAAGFY
+139 
-151 VNSLQ
+151 
-156 GSNNKELIFQRPIIT
+156 T
-171 ISIDDKKMFKKE
+171 ISIDDKNMFKNE
-183 INGLNIDML
+183 IIGLNIDML

-225 FKAFSKEVIDVGSF
+225 FKAFSKEVINVGSF

-271 LDQDMIY
+271 LDQDMIF

-301 NYEPPTASFNI
+301 NYEPPTASYNI
-312 FLKDVDIIRNFIKNN
+312 FLKDVDIIRNFIKDN

-365 IDE
+365 IDER

>member
-1 MKGVAIIANPS
+1 MNIGLIGLGAMGGAYAKHLLKNNFKCFGIDLDKNNIFKFIQLGGQEITYDELFNKVDIVLTSLPS
-12 AGKDIRRLVASG
+12 LI
-24 RVISNQEKANIITRF
+24 
-39 VKGLAYKGVRNIYFM
+39 AYKDVLNN
-54 PDKSGLFRPCIDELK
+54 LK
-69 NDIEVNFLDTKH
+69 RLGKNNSKKIILDM
-81 FDGPQ
+81 
-86 QTLYASKL
+86 
-94 IKELDCACVLVL
+94 
-106 GGDGTNRLVA
+106 N
-116 KEVGNVPIIPISTG
+116 
-130 TNNAFPIMI
+130 
-139 DPTVAGLAAGFY
+139 
-151 VNSLQ
+151 
-156 GSNNKELIFQRPIIT
+156 T
-171 ISIDDKKMFKKE
+171 ISIDDKNMFKNE

-225 FKAFSKEVIDVGSF
+225 FKAFSKEVINVGSF

-327 NVTLPTFEGS
+327 KVTLPTFEGS

>member
-1 MKGVAIIANPS
+1 MNIGLIGLGAMGGAYAKHLLKNNFKCFGIDLDKNNILKFIQLGGQEITYDELFNKVDIVLTSLPS
-12 AGKDIRRLVASG
+12 LI
-24 RVISNQEKANIITRF
+24 
-39 VKGLAYKGVRNIYFM
+39 AYKDVLNN
-54 PDKSGLFRPCIDELK
+54 LK
-69 NDIEVNFLDTKH
+69 RLGKNNSKKIILDM
-81 FDGPQ
+81 
-86 QTLYASKL
+86 
-94 IKELDCACVLVL
+94 
-106 GGDGTNRLVA
+106 N
-116 KEVGNVPIIPISTG
+116 
-130 TNNAFPIMI
+130 
-139 DPTVAGLAAGFY
+139 
-151 VNSLQ
+151 
-156 GSNNKELIFQRPIIT
+156 T
-171 ISIDDKKMFKKE
+171 ISIDDKNMFKNE

-225 FKAFSKEVIDVGSF
+225 FRTFSKEVINVGSF

-260 AEALRLGELAG
+260 AEALRLGELTG
-271 LDQDMIY
+271 LDKDMIY